1 MDKKTETNKEIKRP
15 RRLEGVVVSDR
26 MQNTIVVEVSSY
38 YKHDK
43 YQKFIGKSKRYKA
56 DNPGNTK
63 KEGDKVTIE
72 ECRPISKDKH
82 FRVVSA

>member
-1 MDKKTETNKEIKRP
+1 MS

-26 MQNTIVVEVSSY
+26 MQNTVVVEVSTY
-38 YKHDK
+38 NKHPK
-43 YQKFIGKSKRYKA
+43 YGKFIKKSKRYKA
-56 DNPGNTK
+56 DNPGNLK

-82 FRVVSA
+82 FRVVQEA